1 MTVYDI
7 KDQSA
12 FSPVTHFKKKEKK
25 KIYRERDNIL
35 ILIYS
40 VILFEQQSKSCPII
54 ISSYGPPSDPSAGTC
69 FIWLRHDSTEPNEY
83 FKYSSS
89 AARLLYTLPTSH
101 TDDPGLQFQNFQ
113 VETTSSQ

>member
-1 MTVYDI
+1 MTV
-7 KDQSA
+7 
-12 FSPVTHFKKKEKK
+12 FSYSFSNNRLNLALLLFHPMAR
-25 KIYRERDNIL
+25 IPSREAT
-35 ILIYS
+35 
-40 VILFEQQSKSCPII
+40 ET
-54 ISSYGPPSDPSAGTC
+54 PPSDPSAGTC